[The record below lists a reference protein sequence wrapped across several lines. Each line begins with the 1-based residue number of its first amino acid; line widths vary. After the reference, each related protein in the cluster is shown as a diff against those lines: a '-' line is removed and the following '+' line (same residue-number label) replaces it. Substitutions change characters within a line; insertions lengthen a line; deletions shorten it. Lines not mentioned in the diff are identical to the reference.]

1 MKTNPVTLRDM
12 ILLGMYGEDWQTFID
27 KYDEQFNAIT
37 IDGFEFAPVSLSY
50 QFQQML
56 TKIHATVLPTY
67 VDPDSE
73 GYEMPLGSVEGKTG
87 NIPTQKLFYS
97 VNRNTVREQM
107 QLAQRFQHFALD
119 DRMADVMF
127 GLLDEGT
134 NGLYQAFVNA
144 LNHQRHQVVSKGQ
157 FTIDATN
164 NPRGIKGVTISFNMP
179 VANHD
184 VLTGEERWWTDADR
198 KKEGKASDPLKYLKN
213 RVKAIRRVL
222 HYNGPLR
229 MELSQDLWDD
239 MIEHS
244 KVQTKLANHI
254 YRNISS
260 DAVRADLIQFDTDE
274 IYKEAIR
281 KMIKVDEI
289 VIRETYA
296 FVCKPGVDENGEPDL
311 VEERIDNFDPDNIA
325 FIPTGKLG
333 DIQGVQPLSMGY
345 DADKIAYAM
354 SDRLLIEQEDVPRT
368 HSINVNGEMS
378 QLCVP
383 NAIRNMYISTVCGTG
398 AKKSTTTKTS
408 DKTNTGTGTGTG
420 SNTGGNSNDDEPG
433 GSDH

>member
-1 MKTNPVTLRDM
+1 MKTVPITLRDM
-12 ILLGMYGEDWQTFID
+12 VLLGMYGEDWQTFVD

-37 IDGFEFAPVSLSY
+37 IDGFDFAPVSLGY

-56 TKIHATVLPTY
+56 SKVHATVLPTY

-73 GYEMPLGSVEGKTG
+73 GYEMPLGQMEGKTG

-107 QLAQRFQHFALD
+107 QLAQRVGPAILD
-119 DRMADVMF
+119 DEMANIMF

-134 NGLYQAFVNA
+134 QGLYQAFVNA
-144 LNHQRHQVVSKGQ
+144 LNHQRHQVVSKGE
-157 FTIDATN
+157 FTINATN
-164 NPRGIKGVTISFNMP
+164 NPRGIKGVTIGFNMP

-184 VLTGEERWWTDADR
+184 VLTGTQRWWTDADR
-198 KKEGKASDPLKYLKN
+198 TVEGKDSNPILYLKN
-213 RVKAIRRVL
+213 RVKDIRRVL
-222 HYNGPLR
+222 HYKGPLE

-239 MIEHS
+239 MLGHS
-244 KVQTKLANHI
+244 KVLPLVSSYI

-260 DAVRADLIQFDTDE
+260 DTVRADLIQFDADE
-274 IYKEAIR
+274 VYKEAIR
-281 KMIKVDEI
+281 KMIKVDAI
-289 VIRETYA
+289 KIQETYA

-311 VEERIDNFDPDNIA
+311 VEERIDNFDPNNVA
-325 FIPTGKLG
+325 FHPTGKLG

-345 DADKIAYAM
+345 DQEKIAYAM
-354 SDRLLIEQEDVPRT
+354 DNRLLIEQEDLPRT

-398 AKKSTTTKTS
+398 GSSSSSSSSSESTSSSSSESTS
-408 DKTNTGTGTGTG
+408 
-420 SNTGGNSNDDEPG
+420 SSSSE
-433 GSDH
+433 